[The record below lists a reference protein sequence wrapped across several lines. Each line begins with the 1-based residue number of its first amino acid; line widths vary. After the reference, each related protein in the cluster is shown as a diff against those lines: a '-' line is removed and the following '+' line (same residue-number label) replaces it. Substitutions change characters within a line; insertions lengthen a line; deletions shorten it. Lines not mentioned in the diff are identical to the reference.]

1 MTVAFAPFRNLGSP
15 GEKSSA
21 EQGLL
26 YETRNDLQSG
36 IPEIPQ
42 STLSVIPEIKLVERD
57 ELSSVLTEQRLTMV
71 GLTDPKT
78 AARVGK
84 YAGADRFVYGSF
96 LQTGDKVTVIARL
109 ADTETSQILGTEI
122 ADGVSDDVGSLFEH
136 LAQRLAIHLNA
147 VKPETTANLLKQAA
161 PVRRLE
167 AATHGARAMAMLEKG
182 DYEAAF
188 ESFDRVLLVEPDN
201 LVQRAKYL
209 RALYR
214 HGRYA
219 QAINVAESTLT
230 LKFPAS
236 KRSLKDSIYSY
247 HLHSLNYSGQNEKRL
262 EVARQWAKDSRPR
275 TYAQKMAIAE
285 QARALRRGDRRD
297 EAVAMLEA
305 DAMKVEAQGNATA

>member
-21 EQGLL
+21 EQGLS